1 MLRTRRTPQQLHAV
15 LLPSG
20 YSSPA
25 VSVRL
30 QPAEPGPAVSLGLQR
45 SSGSPLPFISHE
57 TGMIASWGVLLQ
69 TRTCFKYCIAYSK
82 CAVSGRLEGD
92 EDDEDRAGAD
102 LTVFGIL

>member
-1 MLRTRRTPQQLHAV
+1 MRCLSQAPLTEGCARRASHTSNAAAAPR
-15 LLPSG
+15 
-20 YSSPA
+20 SPA
-25 VSVRL
+25 PLWLLVPCCERKA
-30 QPAEPGPAVSLGLQR
+30 P
-45 SSGSPLPFISHE
+45 PLPFISHE

-82 CAVSGRLEGD
+82 SAVSGRLEGD